1 MAVSEESRPQ
11 RTKSPARTRLMFLRG
26 LRQFSYDDF
35 FEASST
41 IFATIIIVIITVA
54 SIILVRGSVP
64 VLQSFGTGFFTGTS
78 WISVAGSEAYGV
90 LPYVLGTLVTSAIA
104 VAVGVPLSLGIAI
117 FLAEM
122 APWSVRAPLSRVIE
136 LLAAVPSFIYG
147 FWGLFVF
154 RLWIRD
160 YIERPISSYVG
171 SFPVFQGTPF
181 GLDILTAG
189 LILAI
194 MIIPTVSSISK
205 DVMMAVPSSQ
215 REAAYSI
222 GATRWE
228 VVRTG
233 VLGYARSGIFGATI
247 LGLGRAVGETMA
259 VTMVIGNAS
268 GPAALPT
275 SLFRQ
280 GATMAS
286 VIANEFSEAEAGS
299 LHLSAL
305 IGIGLTLFLFALV
318 INVFA
323 QLMVWR
329 VLKVRGGS
337 VE

>member
-1 MAVSEESRPQ
+1 MAISEEARSQ
-11 RTKSPARTRLMFLRG
+11 SIRTLDRTRLSSLRA
-26 LRQFSYDDF
+26 LRQFSYDDL

-41 IFATIIIVIITVA
+41 IFAAVIVLIIAIA
-54 SIILVRGSVP
+54 SVFLVRGSVP
-64 VLQSFGTGFFTGTS
+64 VLQSFGTGFFTS
-78 WISVAGSEAYGV
+78 KNWISAAGSETYGA
-90 LPYVLGTLVTSAIA
+90 LPFVLGTLVTSAIA
-104 VAVGVPLSLGIAI
+104 VAVGVPLSIGIAI

-122 APWSVRAPLSRVIE
+122 APWSVRSALSRVIE
-136 LLAAVPSFIYG
+136 LLAAVPSIVYG
-147 FWGLFVF
+147 LWGLFVF

-160 YIERPISSYVG
+160 YIETPISNYWG
-171 SFPVFQGTPF
+171 SFPVFQGTPL
-181 GLDILTAG
+181 GLDFLTAG

-233 VLGYARSGIFGATI
+233 VLGYSRSGIFGATI

-259 VTMVIGNAS
+259 VTMIIGNI
-268 GPAALPT
+268 PALPT
-275 SLFRQ
+275 SFFQ
-280 GATMAS
+280 HGATMAS

-305 IGIGLTLFLFALV
+305 IGIGLTLFLSAIV

-323 QLMVWR
+323 QLMVWK
-329 VLKVRGGS
+329 VLKVRAGS

>member
-1 MAVSEESRPQ
+1 MAVSE
-11 RTKSPARTRLMFLRG
+11 PASQLRVKAPIKTRFASLRK
-26 LRQFSYDDF
+26 LKRVSSDDL

-41 IFATIIIVIITVA
+41 IFGAVIVLIIVVTSVL
-54 SIILVRGSVP
+54 LVRGSVP
-64 VLQSFGTGFFTGTS
+64 VLQTFGTRFLTGTN
-78 WISVAGSEAYGV
+78 WISVVGSESYGA

-104 VAVGVPLSLGIAI
+104 VAVGVPLSLGIAL

-122 APWSVRAPLSRVIE
+122 APWSVRNALSRVIE
-136 LLAAVPSFIYG
+136 LLAAVPSVIYG

-154 RLWIRD
+154 RLWVRD
-160 YIERPISSYVG
+160 YFETPISSYVG
-171 SFPVFQGTPF
+171 AIPVFQGTPF

-194 MIIPTVSSISK
+194 MIIPTISSISK
-205 DVMMAVPSSQ
+205 DVMMAVPFTQ

-233 VLGYARSGIFGATI
+233 VLGYARSGIFGAII

-259 VTMVIGNAS
+259 VTMVIGNAI

-275 SLFRQ
+275 SLFKQ
-280 GATMAS
+280 GATMSS
-286 VIANEFSEAEAGS
+286 VIANEFSEAEPGS
-299 LHLSAL
+299 LHISAL
-305 IGIGLTLFLFALV
+305 IGLGLTLFMFALV

-323 QLMVWR
+323 QLMVWK
-329 VLKVRGGS
+329 VLKVRAGS
-337 VE
+337 IE

>member
-1 MAVSEESRPQ
+1 MATSEEASPQ
-11 RTKSPARTRLMFLRG
+11 QVRIPVQTRLAYFRTLRK
-26 LRQFSYDDF
+26 FSSDDL

-41 IFATIIIVIITVA
+41 LFAAVIVLIIVVTSVL
-54 SIILVRGSVP
+54 LVRGSIP
-64 VLQSFGTGFFTGTS
+64 VLQTFGTGFFSGTN
-78 WISVAGSEAYGV
+78 WVSVAGSESYAV

-122 APWSVRAPLSRVIE
+122 APLSVRNALSRVIE
-136 LLAAVPSFIYG
+136 LLAAVPSVIYG

-154 RLWIRD
+154 RLWVRD
-160 YIERPISSYVG
+160 FIETPISHYVG
-171 SFPVFQGTPF
+171 AIPVFQGTPF

-205 DVMMAVPSSQ
+205 DVMMAVPSAQ

-233 VLGYARSGIFGATI
+233 VLGYARSGIFGAII

-259 VTMVIGNAS
+259 VTMVIGNAI

-275 SLFRQ
+275 SLFKQ
-280 GATMAS
+280 GATMS
-286 VIANEFSEAEAGS
+286 SLIANEFSEAEPGS
-299 LHLSAL
+299 LHISAL
-305 IGIGLTLFLFALV
+305 IGLGLTLFLFALV

-323 QLMVWR
+323 QLMVWK